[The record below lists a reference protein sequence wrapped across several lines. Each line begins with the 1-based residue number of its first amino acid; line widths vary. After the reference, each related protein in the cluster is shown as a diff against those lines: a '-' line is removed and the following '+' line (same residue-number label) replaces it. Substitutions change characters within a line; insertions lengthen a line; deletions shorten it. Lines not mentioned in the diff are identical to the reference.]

1 MDRIGINNL
10 ALRESLRTPLPA
22 LNLIHRPDHLSN
34 CKYEQVTNANRQC
47 SNIQQSTLLLAV
59 VKGRK
64 WTILAVH
71 INCLQF
77 PCCVLIT
84 SLMFILMCSLFF
96 GWIIPLETRWN
107 SRAAMSEIKC
117 SFHSQGLFHIGGK
130 KRPENADLNP
140 LYELSFIPF
149 PT

>member
-96 GWIIPLETRWN
+96 G
-107 SRAAMSEIKC
+107 
-117 SFHSQGLFHIGGK
+117 
-130 KRPENADLNP
+130 
-140 LYELSFIPF
+140 
-149 PT
+149 